1 MTDQA
6 SLKEALE
13 EAVAKERFDMH
24 ALSLKALSALGGSS
38 ASKKYFNIETHL
50 GQRVSNYVL
59 DSLLR
64 ASFLIEIVK
73 TPKIETTKM
82 EVHWANRLANGDP
95 RYARFEDCLQ
105 IFEEGIAAVE
115 DLLDNAER
123 CGLLRL
129 LTTRHYLPYELPF
142 DYHRREITKPIHH
155 PSNMLWL
162 WDHEGVKRAIKLRAY
177 LTSSI
182 GDPHYISLFSKAYLD
197 KIKIKTYLTDR
208 VLTGEHKTN
217 REKRWEVHPASVHF
231 AFRRNCMEI
240 EHQLVTQLCSF
251 EGFPLGLRQKLENA
265 RLLGPCEIPY
275 RCPATLD
282 PLRFDQFVA
291 EIFHPTH
298 GKSDFQVGHLN
309 PLKTINDGPQAGHTF
324 LNIGWISAHG
334 NRIQGS
340 LTLGQTRK
348 LLGRIVRNYNGL
360 NIPLEAGTEEETRSP
375 EETLESENGL

>member
-1 MTDQA
+1 MTNQG

-24 ALSLKALSALGGSS
+24 ALSLKAISALGGSS
-38 ASKKYFNIETHL
+38 ASKRFNIATHL
-50 GQRVSNYVL
+50 GQKVSNYVL

-82 EVHWANRLANGDP
+82 EVHWTNRLDNDDP
-95 RYARFEDCLQ
+95 RYASYEDCLQ
-105 IFEEGIAAVE
+105 IFEEGVAAAE

-123 CGLLRL
+123 CELLCL
-129 LTTRHYLPYELPF
+129 LTTKHHLPYELPF
-142 DYHRREITKPIHH
+142 DYRRREITKPMHH

-162 WDHEGVKRAIKLRAY
+162 WDDEGVKRAIKLRAY

-182 GDPHYISLFSKAYLD
+182 DDPHYISIFSKAYLD
-197 KIKIKTYLTDR
+197 KIKVKTYLTDR

-251 EGFPLGLRQKLENA
+251 EGFPLDLRQKLESA
-265 RLLGPCEIPY
+265 KLLGPCEVPY
-275 RCPATLD
+275 RCPITLD
-282 PLRFDQFVA
+282 PLHFDQFVA
-291 EIFHPTH
+291 EILQPTH

-309 PLKTINDGPQAGHTF
+309 PLKAITDDPQAGHTF
-324 LNIGWISAHG
+324 LNIGWISANG

-340 LTLGQTRK
+340 LTLVQTRK
-348 LLGRIVRNYNGL
+348 LLGRIFRNYNVL
-360 NIPLEAGTEEETRSP
+360 NIPLETGTEEETKST
-375 EETLESENGL
+375 EETLENENGA